1 MNLKIRNEIKLTQ
14 RPRLYTKIKSGG
26 IFWILS
32 GGTGAYFRARDPGGA
47 RGANSQNTTEPG
59 SSDQDLIL

>member
-1 MNLKIRNEIKLTQ
+1 
-14 RPRLYTKIKSGG
+14 LYTKIKSGG

-59 SSDQDLIL
+59 SSDQDLIP